1 MEIVELY
8 RHLCPYPTVGHDNTF
23 LDGFLLA
30 QPRFCMKCK
39 HKACWERIPAELS
52 DTVMHF
58 ECRSGLSLIS
68 VAFANGT
75 MLINGVIESLLN
87 KNCPPTLRR
96 DYKSHKIV
104 FEAVIRW
111 RFSMSKAQEQMDAIT
126 TKNVTEAISSL
137 HDIKT
142 ATNLVFRNAEALLSQ
157 VQGTTDEEKIEN
169 APAPFKA
176 LYKSISLLNTRLTMS
191 SFVSNPQS
199 ASFGNRRATPIYKIF
214 DRMCRLFEEIAA
226 KKNVNIF
233 MRGSSYNLVKCYDS
247 FETLALVL
255 VDNAVK
261 YSTPGE
267 SVIVR
272 ARDIKTGIEVS
283 VESRG
288 PVVHEGERDLI
299 FEKGFRSAN
308 AKKMALGGAGLGL
321 YIAKTIADAHG
332 ITIKYEARNLSTEG
346 NVGTNVF
353 FFYVES

>member
-1 MEIVELY
+1 MEMIELY
-8 RHLCPYPTVGHDNTF
+8 RHLCPYPTVGRDNTY
-23 LDGFLLA
+23 LDGFLHG
-30 QPRFCMKCK
+30 QPHFCIKCK
-39 HKACWERIPAELS
+39 HKACWERIPPELS
-52 DTVMHF
+52 DSVMHF
-58 ECRSGLSLIS
+58 ECRSGFSLIP
-68 VAFANGT
+68 VVFPNGT
-75 MLINGVIESLLN
+75 ILINGVIESMLN
-87 KNCPPTLRR
+87 KNCPATLRR

-104 FEAVIRW
+104 IETVIRW
-111 RFSMSKAQEQMDAIT
+111 RYSMSKAQEQIDAVT

-142 ATNLVFRNAEALLSQ
+142 ATNLVFRNAEAFISQ
-157 VQGTTDEEKIEN
+157 VPGTTDEEKIEN

-199 ASFGNRRATPIYKIF
+199 ASFGNRRATPVYKIF

-233 MRGSSYNLVKCYDS
+233 MKGSSYNLVKCYDS

-261 YSTPGE
+261 YSLTGE

-272 ARDIKTGIEVS
+272 ARDVKSGVEVS
-283 VESRG
+283 VESKG
-288 PVVHEGERDLI
+288 PIVHEGERNLI

-332 ITIKYEARNLSTEG
+332 ISIKYEARNPSPEG
-346 NVGTNVF
+346 DVGTNVF
-353 FFYVES
+353 FFSVES